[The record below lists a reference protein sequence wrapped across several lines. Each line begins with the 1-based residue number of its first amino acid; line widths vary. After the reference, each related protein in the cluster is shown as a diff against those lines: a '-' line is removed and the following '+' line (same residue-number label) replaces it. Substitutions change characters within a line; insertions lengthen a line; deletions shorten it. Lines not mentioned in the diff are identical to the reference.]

1 MHTTLLITNAQQFE
15 RDLHRLFAGEISI
28 APRPIPADDVER
40 AAARIAAELD
50 TVDAIVIDLPSLASV
65 SKKLVEIF
73 APSTN
78 QHPVIVRVRADQSGA
93 LALPDSWQ
101 VTFDTDPPPRLRRLL
116 RDALS
121 HRDLE
126 RHAAQLQKLT
136 THQQQLLATARP
148 APTAEPTRAF
158 VSVAQYRESL
168 KTMSRLFSGARDV
181 NTLAARFL
189 GLLRD
194 PMGLTKLALFLRPN
208 ESIRGDSSSDEHA
221 PWKAAAI
228 LGMGTTAERARGL
241 SLSPA
246 DGIGRFLAADGKILR
261 RQQILDTMTYAFD
274 PQLIREF
281 ELVGAEY
288 AVPVQNGD
296 STLGALT
303 FSGKITGEPI
313 TTEELEFIFAL
324 CGTLGAAVRSTW
336 MSAQVANQ
344 QRFYAD
350 VLANIQSGVVVVN
363 DQNRIVLVNDRLFSL
378 LELPRTDARGRDLS
392 WLPPAIG
399 DALFETLRA
408 NGNSPQREI
417 VLPRSERVLGVT
429 TTRFPDAANNDC
441 VVALVD
447 DLTQEKQKQRLEREA
462 ETTQFW
468 LQLASRLSHELRNS
482 LVSIR
487 TFSQL
492 LPEKYNDASFRDDF
506 SKMMVS
512 EIKRVDKFVGEI
524 TFFAHPLELKSQL
537 VTVADVIESAIGK
550 VCNEI
555 WKAAGADGDFSNVKP
570 TSIVTPKGKNVAISR
585 HFTHTVATVNADKQR
600 LEDALV
606 QLVRNALQ
614 SMQDN
619 GGRLSLGTE
628 DIADAESSPCGV
640 KISVTD
646 TGDGIALPDLEKVF
660 LPFYTTRNVG
670 VGLGLTIVKKTVEAH
685 IGRVEVTSKLGK
697 GTTMNL
703 FLPVNRDVDLTARSV
718 SRAAQTPPQQRREPT
733 IHFAPPVRG

>member
-1 MHTTLLITNAQQFE
+1 MHTTLLLTNAPQFE
-15 RDLHRLFAGEISI
+15 RDMHRLFAGELTL
-28 APRPIPADDVER
+28 ATRTIPTDDVER

-50 TVDAIVIDLPSLASV
+50 AVDAIVIDLPSLTSV
-65 SKKLVEIF
+65 SKKLVETF
-73 APSTN
+73 ADATN
-78 QHPVIVRVRADQSGA
+78 QHPVIVRVRADQTGA
-93 LALPDSWQ
+93 LALPDAWQ
-101 VTFDTDPPPRLRRLL
+101 VSFDTDPPPRLRRLL
-116 RDALS
+116 RDALA
-121 HRDLE
+121 HRDLQRQTE
-126 RHAAQLQKLT
+126 QLQKLT
-136 THQQQLLATARP
+136 AHQQQLLAAARP
-148 APTAEPTRAF
+148 APAAEPARAF
-158 VSVAQYRESL
+158 VSITQYRDSL
-168 KTMSRLFSGARDV
+168 KTMSRLFSGARDAKM
-181 NTLAARFL
+181 LAARFL
-189 GLLRD
+189 GLLREQ
-194 PMGLTKLALFLRPN
+194 MGLTKLALFLRPADAFKA
-208 ESIRGDSSSDEHA
+208 ETDEDA
-221 PWKAAAI
+221 TVPWKSAAV
-228 LGMGTTAERARGL
+228 LSMGSHADRARAL
-241 SLSPA
+241 SLSPQE
-246 DGIGRFLAADGKILR
+246 GIGRFLATDGKILR
-261 RQQILDTMTYAFD
+261 RQQILDTMTYSFD

-281 ELVGAEY
+281 ELLGAEY

-296 STLGALT
+296 ATLGALT

-313 TTEELEFIFAL
+313 TTEELEFIFSL
-324 CGTLGAAVRSTW
+324 CNALGAAIRNLW
-336 MSAQVANQ
+336 MSAQVAHQ
-344 QRFYAD
+344 QRFTAD
-350 VLANIQSGVVVVN
+350 VLANIQSGIVVVN
-363 DQNRIVLVNDRLFSL
+363 DRNEIVLLNDRLRDL
-378 LELPRTDARGRDLS
+378 LALPRAEARGRNLS
-392 WLPPAIG
+392 WLPPAVADVI
-399 DALFETLRA
+399 FESLRLGKNIA
-408 NGNSPQREI
+408 QRE
-417 VLPRSERVLGVT
+417 VALPRSERALGVT
-429 TTRFPDAANNDC
+429 TTRFPDASGRDC

-447 DLTQEKQKQRLEREA
+447 DITQSKQQQRLAREA

-537 VTVADVIESAIGK
+537 VTVADLIESAIGK

-585 HFTHTVATVNADKQR
+585 HFTHTVATLNADKSR

-606 QLVRNALQ
+606 HLIRNALQ
-614 SMQDN
+614 AMQEN
-619 GGRLSLGTE
+619 GGRLSIGTE

-685 IGRVEVTSKLGK
+685 NGRVEVTSKRGK
-697 GTTMNL
+697 GTTMHL
-703 FLPVNRDVDLTARSV
+703 FLPVNRDVDLTERAV
-718 SRAAQTPPQQRREPT
+718 SRAAQSPPQRREPAMQ
-733 IHFAPPVRG
+733 FAPPVRG